1 MRKKKIYQNTT
12 IPEGNSAFRS
22 FIKSAD
28 AKYLH
33 GLDKKTLRQ
42 IYDKALAVYSDAG
55 GQISRKEREVLYELQ
70 QALFGKLDAKL
81 QASLENV
88 GQTLVNKPDKRKKAV
103 DYKLPTSGAVIIKEW
118 KGKKLEVKI
127 LTSGFEYKGREYK
140 SLSMLAKEISG
151 YTVSGPI
158 FFGLRKPK
166 AKLTA

>member
-1 MRKKKIYQNTT
+1 MPKKKLHKTNA
-12 IPEGNSAFRS
+12 IPEGGNAFRS
-22 FIKSAD
+22 FIKSAN

-33 GLDKKTLRQ
+33 SLDKKTLRQ
-42 IYDKALAVYSDAG
+42 IYDKALAIYSDVS
-55 GQISRKEREVLYELQ
+55 GQISRKEREALYELQ
-70 QALFGKLDAKL
+70 QALFGKLDPKL

-103 DYKLPTSGAVIIKEW
+103 DYKLPTSGAVIVKEW

-127 LTSGFEYKGREYK
+127 LKSGFEYEGREYK

-166 AKLTA
+166 AKLAA

>member
-1 MRKKKIYQNTT
+1 MPKKKVDKTTT

-28 AKYLH
+28 AKYIH
-33 GLDKKTLRQ
+33 SLDKKTLRQ
-42 IYDKALAVYSDAG
+42 IYDKALAIYSDAS
-55 GQISRKEREVLYELQ
+55 GQISRKEREALYGLQ
-70 QALFGKLDAKL
+70 QTLFGKLDSKL
-81 QASLENV
+81 QASLENI
-88 GQTLVNKPDKRKKAV
+88 GQTLVSKPDKRKKEV
-103 DYKLPTSGAVIIKEW
+103 DYKLPTSGAVIVKEW

-166 AKLTA
+166 VKLAA